1 MYEIF
6 KFVKQKEGEVEAIKI
21 AAQLKQGQVLP
32 LTEIIAL
39 EAANISINYKLAM
52 ADSLIYASAKVANAI
67 VWTQDKDFE
76 GLPEVK
82 YYAKK

>member
-1 MYEIF
+1 M
-6 KFVKQKEGEVEAIKI
+6 
-21 AAQLKQGQVLP
+21 
-32 LTEIIAL
+32 IAL
-39 EAANISINYKLAM
+39 EAANISISKKLAM

-76 GLPEVK
+76 GLLGVK